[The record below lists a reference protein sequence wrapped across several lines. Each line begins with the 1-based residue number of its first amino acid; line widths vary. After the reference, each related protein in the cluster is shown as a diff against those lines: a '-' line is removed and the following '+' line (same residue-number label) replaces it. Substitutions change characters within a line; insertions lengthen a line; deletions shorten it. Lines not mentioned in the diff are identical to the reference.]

1 MCGGRLVLQTIRKQF
16 LGNLLGRAFP
26 PHQKVPVFGTSQ
38 YYCCRQFETISWE
51 SPSLAYK
58 HRDPPWV
65 QKKWNKDT
73 SSKQIVAKETKTHR
87 VDVFEIF
94 SPSVKDFSNTSD
106 HLNFLSRSDP
116 IFPGHEIHLYWS
128 DIPLWNWDFWFEDV
142 SNEAAQAGIADE
154 KEVWMGFLGNYLEIP
169 LPGKWMDK
177 VVDEV
182 ISEKWMHVLFWLKDA
197 KLMLLQSL
205 AAASV
210 QARVYQNAWKSKFQG
225 GGLPNY
231 VVPPN

>member
-87 VDVFEIF
+87 VDVFELF
-94 SPSVKDFSNTSD
+94 SHHLSKMFPTRLIISISCPDPTQFFRAMKSTFTDQTSPFEIGISGLKTFQMKQRRQVLRTRKKFGWDSWETTWKFPSQA
-106 HLNFLSRSDP
+106 
-116 IFPGHEIHLYWS
+116 
-128 DIPLWNWDFWFEDV
+128 
-142 SNEAAQAGIADE
+142 NEWIRW
-154 KEVWMGFLGNYLEIP
+154 WM
-169 LPGKWMDK
+169 K
-177 VVDEV
+177 
-182 ISEKWMHVLFWLKDA
+182 
-197 KLMLLQSL
+197 
-205 AAASV
+205 
-210 QARVYQNAWKSKFQG
+210 
-225 GGLPNY
+225 
-231 VVPPN
+231 

>member
-1 MCGGRLVLQTIRKQF
+1 MCGGRRMLQTIRKQF

-26 PHQKVPVFGTSQ
+26 LTKK
-38 YYCCRQFETISWE
+38 YQFLVLLRTTAADNSKTISWE

-58 HRDPPWV
+58 HREPPWV

-106 HLNFLSRSDP
+106 HLNFLSRFDP
-116 IFPGHEIHLYWS
+116 IFPGHEIHLNWS

-169 LPGKWMDK
+169 FTGKWMDK

-182 ISEKWMHVLFWLKDA
+182 ISKKWMHVLFWLKDA

-210 QARVYQNAWKSKFQG
+210 QARWQG
-225 GGLPNY
+225 
-231 VVPPN
+231 